1 MMVSWKGVS
10 ETLRATMLA
19 HELRLPECPI
29 ADGRWHNCAGGGHCL
44 LFPDLLIAIYCGA
57 GNGVSPIVWQTDDR
71 LLTLALE
78 QRIADA
84 TAQRPVLVQRNSSIL
99 QPQDDH
105 GANQDSKKLEA
116 ISHRLDD
123 GPSTEPIAAKEP
135 GSGDPSSAP
144 PSEVL
149 RMFGVRPGSAVVRAM
164 DALAEWLATGPVRTV
179 ELRSAQSKLASRG
192 QRCVAGLTCCLSA
205 SSATVGV
212 AQVLGGGRV
221 TRGANR
227 YATRHEPLA
236 GTRLAGTSPDN
247 RR

>member
-78 QRIADA
+78 QRIAAA

-164 DALAEWLATGPVRTV
+164 DALAEWLAAGPVRTIV
-179 ELRSAQSKLASRG
+179 IKERAKQAGISWATMRRAADVLPQQRAPGYG
-192 QRCVAGLTCCLSA
+192 QVGKQEILPFAVAVVPPTIGD
-205 SSATVGV
+205 
-212 AQVLGGGRV
+212 
-221 TRGANR
+221 GAIR
-227 YATRHEPLA
+227 
-236 GTRLAGTSPDN
+236 
-247 RR
+247 